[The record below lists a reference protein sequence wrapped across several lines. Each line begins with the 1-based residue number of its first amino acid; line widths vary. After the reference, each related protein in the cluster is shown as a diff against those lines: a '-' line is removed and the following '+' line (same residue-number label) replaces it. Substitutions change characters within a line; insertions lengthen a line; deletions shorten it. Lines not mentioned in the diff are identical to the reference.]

1 MNKIRQKDEVVVLS
15 GRDKGRRGT
24 VLEVITDY
32 RGKPV
37 KVKVDGLNMLTS
49 FVRPNPQNNEPG
61 GVIRREAAMD
71 VSKVAVL
78 DPESKLPAR
87 VGITVGEDG
96 KKIRTYHVSDKRR
109 AAAKDAGEAGS
120 DAGAAGAA
128 GATSGETA
136 S

>member
-1 MNKIRQKDEVVVLS
+1 MNKIRRKDEVLVLS

-24 VLEVITDY
+24 VLEVITDE

-37 KVKVDGLNMLTS
+37 KVKVDGVNMLTS
-49 FVRPNPQNNEPG
+49 FVRPNPQKNEPG
-61 GVIRREAAMD
+61 GVIKREAAMD

-87 VGITVGEDG
+87 VKITLGEDG
-96 KKIRTYHVSDKRR
+96 KKTRTYHVSDKRR
-109 AAAKDAGEAGS
+109 AAAAAAASAPAGGASAG
-120 DAGAAGAA
+120 A
-128 GATSGETA
+128 GATSEETA